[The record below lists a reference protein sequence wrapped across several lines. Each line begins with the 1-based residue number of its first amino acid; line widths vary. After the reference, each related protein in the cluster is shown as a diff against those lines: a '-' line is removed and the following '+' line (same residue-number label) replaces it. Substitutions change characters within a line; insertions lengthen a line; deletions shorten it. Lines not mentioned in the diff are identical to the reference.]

1 MLTALLVTSCFVM
14 GVLFLVIASFL
25 LDQGFRRAARA
36 NLVAALCCVVS
47 GVVLPVSA
55 RCVSAEGE
63 QVHEHALR
71 CMLMHR
77 DDDRGGGGQ
86 RLRRR

>member
-1 MLTALLVTSCFVM
+1 MLTALLVTSCLVM

-47 GVVLPVSA
+47 GVVLPVSEPVVPFA
-55 RCVSAEGE
+55 VLVTATMLGVSS
-63 QVHEHALR
+63 LR
-71 CMLMHR
+71 AVR
-77 DDDRGGGGQ
+77 VGRG
-86 RLRRR
+86 